1 MRRVGA
7 RERRLLARV
16 LCSKAVADARRRAGH
31 SDGDGLPAGLR
42 RAPASALVTRVD
54 GVTAPPEND
63 AGPKFRPTYRTA
75 EATRSDDI
83 RAGALNFV
91 LLGELFPPA
100 VKARL
105 VSLEMLPAAFFK
117 FLATYGTS
125 RAIDK
130 GDLVLLFAFQST
142 VAAMGALVAWI
153 AMPETRGRTPRQIRS
168 ALIGRPGDAGS
179 PVPSRAASITGSPRR
194 SGSPR
199 PRPLARPSSV
209 GMV

>member
-1 MRRVGA
+1 M
-7 RERRLLARV
+7 
-16 LCSKAVADARRRAGH
+16 
-31 SDGDGLPAGLR
+31 
-42 RAPASALVTRVD
+42 
-54 GVTAPPEND
+54 
-63 AGPKFRPTYRTA
+63 
-75 EATRSDDI
+75 
-83 RAGALNFV
+83 

-142 VAAMGALVAWI
+142 VAALGALVAWV

-168 ALIGRPGDAGS
+168 ALVGRPDDGS
-179 PVPSRAASITGSPRR
+179 PVPSRASSLAGGSPQQSRR
-194 SGSPR
+194 SNSPR
-199 PRPLARPSSV
+199 PRPVARGPVKHASPSSI